1 MSALGYA
8 EGRDYVIELRSAQ
21 SNPTRLPRLAA
32 ELVALQVDLI
42 VTGGTPAAVAASK
55 ATGEIPILIA
65 TVGDPVG
72 SGLVASMARP
82 GGNVTGLT
90 SLSTE
95 LVTKRLDLL
104 HQLLPRI
111 RRVGLLYDPTNPN
124 DAPSAPRF
132 ESDCTKFQF
141 EPILAPARNAEEIA
155 AAFEKLVSHK
165 AEGLIVTTG
174 NTNTAALEEIV
185 RYAAKHR
192 LPAMYGLSTYPEAGG
207 LVSYAADYSDLFRRA
222 ATYADK
228 IFKGASPGDLA
239 IEQLIKFDFVISMK
253 AAKALGIEIPQSIL
267 LQATQVIE

>member
-1 MSALGYA
+1 MRPRADIQGMLIWQLLLVRSSRLDRTCTRIGSQMVSRRRVIIALGAGALAAPLGSIAQAQKVWRIGFLWEIERTDYIRRFDAFKAGMSALGYA

-111 RRVGLLYDPTNPN
+111 RRVGLL
-124 DAPSAPRF
+124 
-132 ESDCTKFQF
+132 
-141 EPILAPARNAEEIA
+141 
-155 AAFEKLVSHK
+155 
-165 AEGLIVTTG
+165 
-174 NTNTAALEEIV
+174 
-185 RYAAKHR
+185 
-192 LPAMYGLSTYPEAGG
+192 
-207 LVSYAADYSDLFRRA
+207 
-222 ATYADK
+222 
-228 IFKGASPGDLA
+228 
-239 IEQLIKFDFVISMK
+239 
-253 AAKALGIEIPQSIL
+253 
-267 LQATQVIE
+267 